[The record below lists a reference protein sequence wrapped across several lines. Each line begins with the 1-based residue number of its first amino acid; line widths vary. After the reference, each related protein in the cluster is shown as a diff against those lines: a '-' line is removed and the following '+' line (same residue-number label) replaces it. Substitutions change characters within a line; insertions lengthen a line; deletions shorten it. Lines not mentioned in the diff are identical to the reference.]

1 MALRALLGC
10 LVCVSAVA
18 GATPLQD
25 AKRLVDDL
33 EFAPALKLLDQL
45 DKTEGNDAETLREIW
60 LLQGIAYGTLGKDAK
75 TRDSFRKLLIV
86 FPDTKLP
93 TDLPP
98 RVKTP
103 FFEAKDWAS
112 TQGAL
117 VGTPKANV
125 EGGKVT
131 SVEVTLGPDVLR
143 LARVVRFHV
152 KYEGT
157 SEKTEDVPLTGG
169 KASLAIG
176 APSVE
181 WTAELLSE
189 RKGIL
194 QRIEQRTDGA
204 AASAPVADAKKN
216 DPTLTPR
223 NDDTRTDTPGVGATA
238 ETNTWRRPTGLA
250 LLGAGALAAG
260 IGIYFGVSSATTSA
274 RVTGA
279 QRDDGGR
286 VTGVTQ
292 REAATL
298 EAQAHSQ
305 AAVANVLF
313 GVGAGL
319 GAAGAVLTILGPT
332 REPVAQISPAGAG
345 IAISGQF

>member
-1 MALRALLGC
+1 MALRTLLGC

-18 GATPLQD
+18 AASPLQD

-45 DKTEGNDAETLREIW
+45 EKTEGNDTETLREIW
-60 LLQGIAYGTLGKDAK
+60 LLQGISYGTLGKDAK
-75 TRDSFRKLLIV
+75 TRDAFRKLLIV

-93 TDLPP
+93 ADLPP

-103 FFEAKDWAS
+103 FFEAKDWAA

-117 VGTPKANV
+117 VATPRANV

-131 SVEVTLGPDVLR
+131 SVEVALGPDVLR
-143 LARVVRFHV
+143 LARVVRFKV
-152 KYEGT
+152 KTEGA
-157 SEKTEDVPLTGG
+157 EKTEDVPLSGG

-189 RKGIL
+189 RKGTL
-194 QRIEQRTDGA
+194 QRIEKRTDSV
-204 AASAPVADAKKN
+204 AASAPAVA
-216 DPTLTPR
+216 LTPR
-223 NDDTRTDTPGVGATA
+223 NDTAPQTPAVVATT
-238 ETNTWRRPTGLA
+238 ESNTWRRPTGLA

-260 IGIYFGVSSATTSA
+260 IGVYFGVTSASTAA

-279 QRDDGGR
+279 ARDDGGR

-305 AAVANVLF
+305 ATVANVLF

-332 REPVAQISPAGAG
+332 REPVAQLSPAGAG
-345 IAISGQF
+345 LVITGQF

>member
-1 MALRALLGC
+1 MAAA
-10 LVCVSAVA
+10 S
-18 GATPLQD
+18 PLQD

-45 DKTEGNDAETLREIW
+45 EKTEGNDTETLREIW
-60 LLQGIAYGTLGKDAK
+60 LLQGISYGTLGKDAK
-75 TRDSFRKLLIV
+75 TRDAFRKLLIV

-93 TDLPP
+93 ADLPP

-117 VGTPKANV
+117 LATPKANV

-131 SVEVTLGPDVLR
+131 SVEVALGPDVLR
-143 LARVVRFHV
+143 LARVVRFKV
-152 KYEGT
+152 KTEGA
-157 SEKTEDVPLTGG
+157 EKTEDVPLSGG

-194 QRIEQRTDGA
+194 QRIEKRTDSV
-204 AASAPVADAKKN
+204 AASAPVAEAKRNDA
-216 DPTLTPR
+216 PSLTPR
-223 NDDTRTDTPGVGATA
+223 NDAAPQTPAVVATT
-238 ETNTWRRPTGLA
+238 ESNTWRRPTGLA

-260 IGIYFGVSSATTSA
+260 IGVYFGVTSASTAA

-279 QRDDGGR
+279 ARDEGGR

-305 AAVANVLF
+305 ATVANVLF

-332 REPVAQISPAGAG
+332 REPVAQLSPAGAG
-345 IAISGQF
+345 LVITGQF